1 MPVRVNAARTTD
13 LVELADVAAA
23 TFPLACPSSA
33 APEDVSAFIAAA
45 LSPSSFG
52 QYLCDPDRVVLTA
65 TDADRIIGY
74 TMLIRRTDISGTDI
88 SGADISGADVDV
100 PPCVTPRPA
109 VELSKMYVVPDWHHR
124 GAAASLMQAG
134 IAWAEAGGARVVWL
148 GVNQGNQRAQRFY
161 RKHGFGT
168 VGVRTF
174 RLGANLED
182 DFVMVRPGLRA
193 SPT

>member
-1 MPVRVNAARTTD
+1 
-13 LVELADVAAA
+13 
-23 TFPLACPSSA
+23 
-33 APEDVSAFIAAA
+33 
-45 LSPSSFG
+45 
-52 QYLCDPDRVVLTA
+52 
-65 TDADRIIGY
+65 
-74 TMLIRRTDISGTDI
+74 
-88 SGADISGADVDV
+88 
-100 PPCVTPRPA
+100 
-109 VELSKMYVVPDWHHR
+109 MYVVPDWHHR